1 MKNLTEMSNEEL
13 WELFPIV
20 LCGHKEE
27 WKQMYENE
35 KKLLLHSIGR
45 DQVARISH
53 IGSTAVKGLLA
64 PTIDILLEIEEHCD
78 LKELIRRWRKKD
90 ISMRRSRGILPRI

>member
-53 IGSTAVKGLLA
+53 IGSTAVKGFWLSLRL
-64 PTIDILLEIEEHCD
+64 ISFWK
-78 LKELIRRWRKKD
+78 LKNTAT
-90 ISMRRSRGILPRI
+90 

>member
-1 MKNLTEMSNEEL
+1 
-13 WELFPIV
+13 
-20 LCGHKEE
+20 
-27 WKQMYENE
+27 MYENE

-64 PTIDILLEIEEHCD
+64 KPTIDILLEIEEHCD
-78 LKELIRRWRKKD
+78 LKELIRGGGE
-90 ISMRRSRGILPRI
+90 RRIYL

>member
-35 KKLLLHSIGR
+35 KKLLLHSIG
-45 DQVARISH
+45 
-53 IGSTAVKGLLA
+53 GT
-64 PTIDILLEIEEHCD
+64 
-78 LKELIRRWRKKD
+78 RWRG
-90 ISMRRSRGILPRI
+90 SVTSAARL

>member
-35 KKLLLHSIGR
+35 KETAASFDWAGPGGE
-45 DQVARISH
+45 DQSH
-53 IGSTAVKGLLA
+53 RQHGCERAFG
-64 PTIDILLEIEEHCD
+64 
-78 LKELIRRWRKKD
+78 
-90 ISMRRSRGILPRI
+90 

>member
-35 KKLLLHSIGR
+35 KKLHSSKYQSSELLQKYLDPAHRQHGCER
-45 DQVARISH
+45 AF
-53 IGSTAVKGLLA
+53 G
-64 PTIDILLEIEEHCD
+64 
-78 LKELIRRWRKKD
+78 
-90 ISMRRSRGILPRI
+90 

>member
-13 WELFPIV
+13 WELFPII

-35 KKLLLHSIGR
+35 KKLLLHSIGLSLR
-45 DQVARISH
+45 LISFWKLKN
-53 IGSTAVKGLLA
+53 TA
-64 PTIDILLEIEEHCD
+64 T
-78 LKELIRRWRKKD
+78 
-90 ISMRRSRGILPRI
+90 